1 VLVHNGRYIGPGLMD
16 VFMDTPIDAYEK
28 FIEAHCIAPII
39 LTRALLPGMLERGN
53 AQLVTIT
60 SSSAWK
66 VPPAPP
72 GKGGWG
78 HAYSVGKS
86 SGHPLVG
93 ALHAEYADRGLRAF
107 NVEPGFVATERNEI
121 VVRDFGHDIVDGAPP
136 AAIGAVVAWL
146 LTSPDADALAGTT
159 VDAQATCLDRGLFGA
174 WR

>member
-1 VLVHNGRYIGPGLMD
+1 VEGATGATRQGR
-16 VFMDTPIDAYEK
+16 V
-28 FIEAHCIAPII
+28 
-39 LTRALLPGMLERGN
+39 
-53 AQLVTIT
+53 
-60 SSSAWK
+60 
-66 VPPAPP
+66 
-72 GKGGWG
+72 G

-93 ALHAEYADRGLRAF
+93 ALHAEYADGGLRAF

-146 LTSPDADALAGTT
+146 LTSRDADALAGTT
-159 VDAQATCLDRGLFGA
+159 VDAQATCLDRRLFGA